1 MIPGGRSHLL
11 RRNKREAVRPAHEL
25 QIRTRY
31 GSRRRVHI
39 YNHMEV
45 KNYLRNRQRE
55 HDENN
60 QRTGGPAEQN
70 AGN

>member
-1 MIPGGRSHLL
+1 MTPKFMG
-11 RRNKREAVRPAHEL
+11 
-25 QIRTRY
+25 Q
-31 GSRRRVHI
+31 I

-55 HDENN
+55 YDENN